1 MNGDRLKTVLRLID
15 RANAGDPNST
25 EVERGSDRPAE
36 LVYGQR
42 MSRNLE
48 RFCGQASEHLRIA
61 ARAQHIERW
70 KSPRNSYPQ
79 GRVGYL
85 KWRKDL
91 KDYHARRAGELM
103 LEAGY
108 EREDAKRV
116 GALIRKE
123 RLKHDEEAQALE
135 DVACLVFLEHY
146 AAEFIAEHSDD
157 KVIAILGKTAG
168 KMSAAGLAAT
178 TRLGLP
184 ERLSRLLHEA
194 LETAKEN

>member
-1 MNGDRLKTVLRLID
+1 
-15 RANAGDPNST
+15 
-25 EVERGSDRPAE
+25 
-36 LVYGQR
+36 
-42 MSRNLE
+42 
-48 RFCGQASEHLRIA
+48 
-61 ARAQHIERW
+61 
-70 KSPRNSYPQ
+70 
-79 GRVGYL
+79 
-85 KWRKDL
+85 
-91 KDYHARRAGELM
+91 M